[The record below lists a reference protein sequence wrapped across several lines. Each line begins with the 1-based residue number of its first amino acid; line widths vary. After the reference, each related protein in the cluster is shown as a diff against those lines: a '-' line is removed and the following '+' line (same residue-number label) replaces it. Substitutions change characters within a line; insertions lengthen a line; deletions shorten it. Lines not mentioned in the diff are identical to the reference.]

1 MAYREQASK
10 IRITAMPVSRPVR
23 DASDIMATVDS
34 RYPIEKVEWSGD
46 AELLAGLQLQGVWAA
61 ALSFTQLPL
70 TATDGQGIALI

>member
-10 IRITAMPVSRPVR
+10 IRIMAMPVSGLSGTLV
-23 DASDIMATVDS
+23 ILMATVDS

-61 ALSFTQLPL
+61 ALSFLNFR
-70 TATDGQGIALI
+70 